1 MHKKSL
7 VIVESPTKAKTI
19 SKFLGEDFSVISSMG
34 HIVDLPAKK
43 LGIEVENDYKADL
56 VVIPGKK
63 KLLAQLRKLAK
74 DVTCVYFATDPDR
87 EGEAIGWNLKEW
99 MKLKAQEIYRVEF
112 HEITKSAIEAAFKSP
127 RKFDEDKIKA
137 QQARRIL
144 DRLVGYFLSP
154 LLWRKVTRGLSA
166 GRVQSVALR
175 LIVDRERDIQ
185 AFKAQE
191 YWSIEARLKKE
202 EGDPKD
208 TKKVFAAFLEKI
220 DNEKIAIACQAD
232 AQKLVD
238 SLKDKNFSVASV
250 EKNIRNKNPQA
261 PFITSS
267 LQQDSFNKLRFSPVK
282 TMFIAQQ
289 LYEGIELGEE
299 GPVGLIT
306 YMRTDSTNVAQSAL
320 AEVRS
325 FVDSVFGKEYLPPAP
340 RVYKSRKSAQEAH
353 EAVRPTQVERR
364 PEDVAKYLNAE
375 QLKLYEL
382 IWKRFVASQM
392 SSAQI
397 EVVSAVIAC
406 DKYLFKATGS
416 SVAFAGFTVL
426 YKTQDDEE
434 DEEAQK
440 NMLPSLAAGESLLLT
455 ELVPEQHFTKP
466 PARYSEA
473 SLIKALEEDGVG
485 RPSTYAPIITTI
497 VSRDYAR
504 REKGYLLPTEL
515 GIKVS
520 ELLVEYFPQVMDV
533 TFTAHM
539 EEELD
544 MVEEGKANWVRILQE
559 FYAPFKEKLDYATLH
574 IKKEVIYSDEICGLC
589 GKPMVVKWGRKG
601 KFLSCSDYPT
611 CKNAKSISSGVKCP
625 AAGCGGDLILRR
637 SYRGRSFY
645 GCSNYPKCCYTSR
658 DLPTDEAK
666 PEPQG
671 EASKT
676 EPQADAQGE
685 PKNEAS

>member
-1 MHKKSL
+1 MSKLRERVSVSQKSL

-19 SKFLGEDFSVISSMG
+19 SKFLGKGFSVISSMG

-43 LGIEVENDYKADL
+43 LGIEVENSYKADL

-74 DVTCVYFATDPDR
+74 DAASVYFATDPDR

-99 MKLKAQEIYRVEF
+99 MKLKSQEIYRVEF
-112 HEITKSAIEAAFKSP
+112 HEITKSAVEAAFKSP

-185 AFKAQE
+185 AFKSQE
-191 YWSIEARLKKE
+191 YWSIEAHLKKQG
-202 EGDPKD
+202 GDLKD
-208 TKKVFAAFLEKI
+208 KKKTFVAFLEKI
-220 DNEKIAIACQAD
+220 DNEKVEMVCQAD
-232 AQKLVD
+232 AQKLVVD
-238 SLKDKNFSVASV
+238 IKDKNFSVAAV
-250 EKNIRNKNPQA
+250 EKSVRHKNPQA

-267 LQQDSFNKLRFSPVK
+267 LQQDSFHKLRFSPVK

-289 LYEGIELGEE
+289 LYEGIELGDE

-306 YMRTDSTNVAQSAL
+306 YMRTDSTHVAQSAL
-320 AEVRS
+320 GEVRS
-325 FVDSVFGKEYLPPAP
+325 FVERVFGKEYLPPAP
-340 RVYKSRKSAQEAH
+340 RVYKSRKMAQEAH

-364 PEDVAKYLNAE
+364 PEDVAKYLSAE

-392 SSAQI
+392 NSAQMEI
-397 EVVSAVIAC
+397 VSAVISC
-406 DKYLFKATGS
+406 DRYLFKATGS
-416 SVAFAGFTVL
+416 SIVFPGFTVL
-426 YKTQDDEE
+426 YKTEDDEE
-434 DEEAQK
+434 DGEAQK
-440 NMLPSLAAGESLLLT
+440 NTLPSLVPGDPLLLAD
-455 ELVPEQHFTKP
+455 LISEQHFTKP

-497 VSRDYAR
+497 ISRDYVR
-504 REKGYLLPTEL
+504 REKGYLMPTDL

-544 MVEEGKANWVRILQE
+544 MVEEGKANWVHILSE
-559 FYAPFKEKLDYATLH
+559 FYTPFKEKLDYASAH
-574 IKKEVIYSDEICGLC
+574 IKKEVVYSDETCGLC

-645 GCSNYPKCCYTSR
+645 GCSHYPKCHYTSR
-658 DLPTDEAK
+658 DLPTDESK
-666 PEPQG
+666 PEPQI
-671 EASKT
+671 ES
-676 EPQADAQGE
+676 QGE
-685 PKNEAS
+685 LKGETH